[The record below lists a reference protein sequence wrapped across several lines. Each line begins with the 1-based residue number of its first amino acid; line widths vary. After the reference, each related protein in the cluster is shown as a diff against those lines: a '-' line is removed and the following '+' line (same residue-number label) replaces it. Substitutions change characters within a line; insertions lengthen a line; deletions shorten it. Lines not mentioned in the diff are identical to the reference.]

1 MTSLRCYSV
10 QLNGWTASFRHPQ
23 FVTGAQPTLPLPPP
37 STIYGLIAAAAG
49 RWVDPEECKVAY
61 VFQSAGKARDLE
73 KIYQFAKSSSAGSTV
88 IYRDWLTDWR
98 LWLYFTEPAWA
109 ENFRSPVFPLTLGR
123 QQELA
128 HVEIN
133 SSGETM
139 REVELSQSKT
149 TLKGTAV
156 PFPSP
161 FRGPSGLV
169 MALPMVMSPD
179 LPRQAIGV
187 RPWLLVREDSIVEAP
202 EVWHDAESG
211 HGVYFVGGAES
222 EQ

>member
-1 MTSLRCYSV
+1 MSSLRCYGV
-10 QLNGWTASFRHPQ
+10 RLNGWTASFRHPQ

-49 RWVDPEECKVAY
+49 RWVNPEECRVAY
-61 VFQSAGKARDLE
+61 VFQSKGKARDLE

-98 LWLYFTEPAWA
+98 LWLYFTEPVWA

-128 HVEIN
+128 HVEIDPA
-133 SSGETM
+133 GKTT
-139 REVELSQSKT
+139 REVDLSRSKT
-149 TLKGTAV
+149 VLKGTSV
-156 PFPSP
+156 PFP
-161 FRGPSGLV
+161 FEGASGLV

-187 RPWLLVREDSIVEAP
+187 RPWLLVREDSKVDTP

-222 EQ
+222 ER